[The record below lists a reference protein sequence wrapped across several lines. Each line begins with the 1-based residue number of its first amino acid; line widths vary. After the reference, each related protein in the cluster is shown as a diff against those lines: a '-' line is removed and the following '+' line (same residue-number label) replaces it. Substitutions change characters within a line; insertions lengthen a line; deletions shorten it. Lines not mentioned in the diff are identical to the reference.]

1 MGDTVWAMKTSFVA
15 LALLTAVAAAALIAQ
30 QQTKG
35 GEAPQ
40 VVYAGKAAMDAA
52 LAKGGPATTPR
63 ASMVSRNADHLVAG
77 GRRDAPG
84 DAERH
89 EKAYDIVYI
98 TGGEATY
105 VTGGTLMNSKQTG
118 PGEMLGGTI
127 EGGETRVLKEGDVI
141 VVPPGVPHWWKDTK
155 GVTYMIIKVNKP

>member
-1 MGDTVWAMKTSFVA
+1 MKWTLLP
-15 LALLTAVAAAALIAQ
+15 LALLTALWAQ
-30 QQTKG
+30 TP
-35 GEAPQ
+35 APQ
-40 VVYAGKAAMDAA
+40 VAFSDKATVDAA
-52 LAKGGPATTPR
+52 LAKGGPALTPR
-63 ASMVSRNADHLVAG
+63 AAMISRNADHLAAA

-84 DAERH
+84 EAEQH

-98 TGGEATY
+98 TAGEATY
-105 VTGGTLMNSKQTG
+105 VTGGTLKNSKQTG

-127 EGGETRVLKEGDVI
+127 EGGETRQLKQGDTI